1 MKQQGVLAGGMV
13 AFALLCAFSA
23 WWIGPVAASRN
34 MPADVPAD
42 LPAAATPSAPPG
54 AEPVASPTPAAPL
67 APAVAQKAAPTPSPT
82 PTPVAVPSAAP
93 LPATP
98 SLAAAPA
105 AVAVAAPAA
114 NSARQ
119 LEADIAKQL
128 QGKIIEFE
136 SKSDQLTPRGK
147 EVLDGLLPLFA
158 KDPATRFVIEGHT
171 DSWGE
176 PAYNQALSERRAR
189 SVQAY
194 LVSKG
199 LEAKRFDAKGLGD
212 ARPIADNKTSAGSR
226 KNRRIEFKAL

>member
-1 MKQQGVLAGGMV
+1 MKQQGVVGAGIA
-13 AFALLCAFSA
+13 AFALLCAFA
-23 WWIGPVAASRN
+23 VWWIGPVSRY
-34 MPADVPAD
+34 A
-42 LPAAATPSAPPG
+42 PAAEPLGGAPAVFERSVEPSAPPIL
-54 AEPVASPTPAAPL
+54 AAVKPAPEQAPKTEPTKAP
-67 APAVAQKAAPTPSPT
+67 PPT
-82 PTPVAVPSAAP
+82 PTASP
-93 LPATP
+93 
-98 SLAAAPA
+98 APA
-105 AVAVAAPAA
+105 MVAASPAPAPTATAA
-114 NSARQ
+114 NARQ

-136 SKSDQLTPRGK
+136 SKSDALTARGK

-158 KDPATRFVIEGHT
+158 KDPSARFVIEGHT

-194 LVSKG
+194 LASKG
-199 LEAKRFDAKGLGD
+199 LDAKRFDAKGVGD

>member
-1 MKQQGVLAGGMV
+1 MKQQGVVGAGIA
-13 AFALLCAFSA
+13 AFALLCAFA
-23 WWIGPVAASRN
+23 VWWIGPVSRYAPAAEPAASA
-34 MPADVPAD
+34 PAVLERSAEPSAPSV
-42 LPAAATPSAPPG
+42 PAAAKPAPEQAPKAEPTKAPPLTPT
-54 AEPVASPTPAAPL
+54 ASPAPVVAASSPTPA
-67 APAVAQKAAPTPSPT
+67 PT
-82 PTPVAVPSAAP
+82 V
-93 LPATP
+93 
-98 SLAAAPA
+98 A
-105 AVAVAAPAA
+105 AVT
-114 NSARQ
+114 ARQ

-136 SKSDQLTPRGK
+136 SKSDALTPRGK

-158 KDPATRFVIEGHT
+158 KDPSTRFVIEGHT

-199 LEAKRFDAKGLGD
+199 LDAKRFDAKGVGD